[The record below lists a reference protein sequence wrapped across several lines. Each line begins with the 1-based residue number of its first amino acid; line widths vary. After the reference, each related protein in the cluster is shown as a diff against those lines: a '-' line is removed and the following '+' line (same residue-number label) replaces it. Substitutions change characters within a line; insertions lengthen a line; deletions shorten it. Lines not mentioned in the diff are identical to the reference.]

1 MKKRNWLNTISFHFQ
16 NIKNKIK
23 TNIASL
29 KESKTTSPLTAAECV
44 HHSER
49 CWLPFPCVGPRF
61 QTVHIVCVCM
71 CVYQK
76 RRGESNCCFK
86 KNTKNPTLKMGKKK
100 GGGGLCLGDLF
111 CRENLMAEEQLAG
124 RPFRVG
130 GFGSRH
136 VAVRPGHDL
145 RGGGCPIPARFYQ
158 PCGRGLSDVTWIS
171 GVILGTWDPAEA
183 AAAGAENRQP
193 FRRGLCVC
201 CCSDCATTLRAWGTQ
216 RPATGGNKSVLQESR
231 GGTSAAV
238 LLPALPAPGRCLQ
251 AECAWVQ
258 MKQSLRRSQSVCFL
272 CSQRDLTPTPRSP
285 PNWAAAEYVKSLVC
299 LSSTT
304 KDDLLALTVKKH
316 LP

>member
-76 RRGESNCCFK
+76 KRGESNCCLKK
-86 KNTKNPTLKMGKKK
+86 KNLNMGKKTKKK
-100 GGGGLCLGDLF
+100 GVVL
-111 CRENLMAEEQLAG
+111 G
-124 RPFRVG
+124 RPFVQRELNGRGAAGWAAVPCRCLWFPAHRGEAGTRPRGQWVPDPSSVFPTVRPQRLWCDLDQWHRPGDLGPCG
-130 GFGSRH
+130 GGSR
-136 VAVRPGHDL
+136 
-145 RGGGCPIPARFYQ
+145 
-158 PCGRGLSDVTWIS
+158 W
-171 GVILGTWDPAEA
+171 
-183 AAAGAENRQP
+183 
-193 FRRGLCVC
+193 
-201 CCSDCATTLRAWGTQ
+201 
-216 RPATGGNKSVLQESR
+216 SR
-231 GGTSAAV
+231 E
-238 LLPALPAPGRCLQ
+238 PALSPWPVRLLSLGLRHYPSHLRNAKTRSGWKQKHPTRVKRWNARCGAPPGFAYPRTVSAGWACPGTNEAVASQ
-251 AECAWVQ
+251 
-258 MKQSLRRSQSVCFL
+258 RSRSVCFL
-272 CSQRDLTPTPRSP
+272 CAQRDLTPTPHSP